1 MDHLVAPREHRRDVQ
16 TLRPEPRHPR
26 RLGQQLTR
34 AQERLRRHAGVVG
47 ALAADEVLLDDGD
60 LEPGLA
66 EPTGGDFTG
75 RAGTE
80 HDDVEASF
88 GHSRV

>member
-1 MDHLVAPREHRRDVQ
+1 
-16 TLRPEPRHPR
+16 
-26 RLGQQLTR
+26 
-34 AQERLRRHAGVVG
+34 
-47 ALAADEVLLDDGD
+47 VLLDDGD

-80 HDDVEASF
+80 HDDVETPF